1 MNNEKI
7 LMRIRD
13 EITDMRKELRDM
25 KVRLD
30 LIQKLLNRWW
40 IAGALV
46 VGTLTIVNFVMLVK
60 DL

>member
-1 MNNEKI
+1 
-7 LMRIRD
+7 MRIRD